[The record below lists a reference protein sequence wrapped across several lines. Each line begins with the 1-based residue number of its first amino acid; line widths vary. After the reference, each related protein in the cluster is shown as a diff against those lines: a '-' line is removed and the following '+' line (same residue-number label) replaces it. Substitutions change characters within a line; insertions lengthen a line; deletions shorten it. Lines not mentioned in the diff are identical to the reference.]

1 MGAWEAGASAATR
14 AASRCS
20 ASRSAA
26 AFSAAACSAAAFS
39 AAAFSAAAVRAQLG
53 EQPQRMES
61 DLDGVDAV
69 PVASVG
75 TALVIEPVVVL
86 VHERVAPLVMR
97 AVPEEAVR
105 APLAV

>member
-1 MGAWEAGASAATR
+1 MHAPEGMAHLGHSAPR
-14 AASRCS
+14 
-20 ASRSAA
+20 
-26 AFSAAACSAAAFS
+26 
-39 AAAFSAAAVRAQLG
+39 AAVRAQLG

-61 DLDGVDAV
+61 DLDGVDA
-69 PVASVG
+69 VASVG